1 MKISDFQKANTED
14 FGRYVV
20 NPKTDIPATELV
32 PDCCSHLVYTKAAN
46 LSFLTMR
53 AGAQFEL
60 HSHPEEQ
67 LMIVVAGECHEII
80 DGKLYHVKPGDVIHL
95 PAGVVHGAFIPPEA
109 DCQAIDVF
117 LPARGDYLQKYKAQ
131 HSSAPVIFEDL
142 EERRTT

>member
-1 MKISDFQKANTED
+1 MKISDFQKAAAED

-20 NPKTDIPATELV
+20 NPKKDIPITELV
-32 PDCCSHLVYTKAAN
+32 PDCYSHLIYTKAAN
-46 LSFLTMR
+46 LSFLTMK

-80 DGKLYHVKPGDVIHL
+80 DGKLYHVKPGDVIRL
-95 PAGVVHGAFIPPEA
+95 PSGVVHGAFIPHGA
-109 DCQAIDVF
+109 DCQAIDIF

-131 HSSAPVIFEDL
+131 HPSAPVTFEDL
-142 EERRTT
+142 GE